1 MTPHRAL
8 DPYPWEAI
16 LALIRRAFAG
26 MEGRIDPPSSMHA
39 LTAAT
44 IARQAIA
51 GEVWA
56 IGTPPLAC
64 VFLTPEPGALYL
76 HKLAV
81 DPAHH
86 RQGHARALVA
96 LAAARARALGKPAL
110 TLQTRI
116 ELVENHETFRAL
128 GFVETGRSAHPG
140 HDRPTTLHFTLAIED
155 RP

>member
-1 MTPHRAL
+1 V
-8 DPYPWEAI
+8 E
-16 LALIRRAFAG
+16 
-26 MEGRIDPPSSMHA
+26 
-39 LTAAT
+39 
-44 IARQAIA
+44 

-56 IGTPPLAC
+56 IGTPPRAC
-64 VFLTPEPGALYL
+64 VFLTPEPRSLYL

-86 RQGHARALVA
+86 RQGHARALMA

-116 ELVENHETFRAL
+116 ELVENHAAFRAL

-140 HDRPTTLHFTLAIED
+140 LDRPTTLHFTLAIED
-155 RP
+155 TP